1 MRYFGPSS
9 SISILSPDGLQWLE
23 SRTSDASLRHRL
35 EQPLRGGGSWAKWTH
50 PLLQSLWPANTST
63 ALPPWDEAL
72 ALVTEFFDNYNT
84 VVPIFHPP
92 TFMAL
97 LGRQYQPGGSTTS
110 NATTHDDPA
119 WTAALNAVL
128 ALSQRRRAEQQQPQ
142 NRTLA
147 DRAWAYAKNALEVLL
162 ALLMRSTSL
171 LSVQALLA
179 LASFFRGTPN
189 PQPFFFL
196 TAAAVR
202 LSHSAGLHR
211 DHLAPLTPADREQ
224 RLRVFWIALVLD
236 AGASFRTGRPCTHSV
251 DDIGVPLPSAAPND
265 NLGIVVD
272 RRGAAVLSYLRA
284 QARFAVLEGRVYG
297 RIFAACAAAKDTEVL
312 DQDVRELGRELEEW
326 SCMVPGGTTVGCS
339 DGRRRRLEEEWGGQ
353 WLHVAGL
360 LLAYH
365 SCVITV
371 HSATWQRHFSSLR
384 SRRCGGARDAAAS
397 SASSSFPGAEVC
409 LSAAHEILRLL
420 AHVPRECTSF
430 IWEQVHR
437 PVQAMMLF
445 FVCILQQPDDADAET
460 HLQAIHDAV
469 TFMSRAMTNQEDSFV
484 QPMVTVGH
492 ELIRIARAAIQ
503 KGRARP
509 DADQPDGSRGMR
521 VDGAQPSPSADAVQF
536 SAVSGLGPGMHQSVL
551 PSTPS
556 RMGDVGQRA
565 EGPTSTPAGQ
575 PMSGLGFPDPWS
587 VDSGFAGI
595 DQLSD
600 IPLPFTWNWQDLS
613 TGLLEDFNLF

>member
-1 MRYFGPSS
+1 MRAGNTRDGGADRSRGPSS

-97 LGRQYQPGGSTTS
+97 LGRQYQPGGAATTS
-110 NATTHDDPA
+110 NATHDDPA

-128 ALSQRRRAEQQQPQ
+128 ALSQCRRAEQQPQ
-142 NRTLA
+142 NRALA

-211 DHLAPLTPADREQ
+211 APADHLAALTPADREQ

-251 DDIGVPLPSAAPND
+251 DDIGVPLPAAAPTD
-265 NLGIVVD
+265 NLGIVLD
-272 RRGAAVLSYLRA
+272 CRGVAVLSYLRA

-312 DQDVRELGRELEEW
+312 DSDVRELGRELEEW
-326 SCMVPGGTTVGCS
+326 SGMVPGGTTDCS
-339 DGRRRRLEEEWGGQ
+339 GRLEDEWGSQ

-384 SRRCGGARDAAAS
+384 SRRCGGARDVAAAS
-397 SASSSFPGAEVC
+397 SAASFPGAEVC
-409 LSAAHEILRLL
+409 LSAAHEM
-420 AHVPRECTSF
+420 A
-430 IWEQVHR
+430 HR

-445 FVCILQQPDDADAET
+445 FVCILQQPDDADAEM

-469 TFMSRAMTNQEDSFV
+469 AFMARAMINQEDSFV

-492 ELIRIARAAIQ
+492 ELIRIARAATL
-503 KGRARP
+503 KGKVRP
-509 DADQPDGSRGMR
+509 DADQPDGS
-521 VDGAQPSPSADAVQF
+521 GAQPSPSTDDVQL
-536 SAVSGLGPGMHQSVL
+536 SAVSGLGPGIHEGLL
-551 PSTPS
+551 PSTRS
-556 RMGDVGQRA
+556 RMGGVVQGA
-565 EGPTSTPAGQ
+565 AGPTSTPAEQ
-575 PMSGLGFPDPWS
+575 PMSGLGFPDPWG

-613 TGLLEDFNLF
+613 TSLLEDFDLF